1 MKKIIC
7 LLMLLFASFSLLSC
21 GNDSGDE
28 IVETG
33 ISKDSVK
40 VLAIG
45 NSFSDNAMSYL
56 YPIMEAFGAKEIVL
70 GNMYIGGCSVQTHY
84 NNLMNQSKSYTYRK
98 NTTGSFVNTERVD
111 LETALKDEE
120 WDFITFQQA
129 SDYSGD
135 INSYVPEQLNALTT
149 WAKENALNK
158 DVQIGWHMTWAYQ
171 SDSTHNAFPKYN
183 KDQMYMYQSIVAC
196 VQQNIATNENFD
208 FIIPAGS
215 AVQNARTSYV
225 GDKLTADGY
234 HLNTLGEYII
244 GLTWVLKI
252 TGWNIETFNK
262 DLVPAQFKLYT
273 DMIIE
278 SATNAVKR
286 PYKITSSTLLEEP
299 KYEIDLS
306 KYELLDWQ
314 PQLGFWNSSASSD
327 FISVDA
333 IANQFVSS
341 GKRFTKND
349 IPVGSV
355 IVIEEGYGYRP
366 DAWNTE
372 TGKSTTARPNNVT
385 TEYVFVDE
393 AWWSGYTYRAFNVF
407 KSPNRE
413 NMTSLISDT
422 ASKLK
427 IYIPKN

>member
-1 MKKIIC
+1 M
-7 LLMLLFASFSLLSC
+7 
-21 GNDSGDE
+21 SGP
-28 IVETG
+28 IV
-33 ISKDSVK
+33 
-40 VLAIG
+40 
-45 NSFSDNAMSYL
+45 
-56 YPIMEAFGAKEIVL
+56 
-70 GNMYIGGCSVQTHY
+70 Q
-84 NNLMNQSKSYTYRK
+84 
-98 NTTGSFVNTERVD
+98 
-111 LETALKDEE
+111 
-120 WDFITFQQA
+120 
-129 SDYSGD
+129 
-135 INSYVPEQLNALTT
+135 
-149 WAKENALNK
+149 
-158 DVQIGWHMTWAYQ
+158 
-171 SDSTHNAFPKYN
+171 
-183 KDQMYMYQSIVAC
+183 
-196 VQQNIATNENFD
+196 
-208 FIIPAGS
+208 
-215 AVQNARTSYV
+215 
-225 GDKLTADGY
+225 
-234 HLNTLGEYII
+234 
-244 GLTWVLKI
+244 
-252 TGWNIETFNK
+252 
-262 DLVPAQFKLYT
+262 
-273 DMIIE
+273 
-278 SATNAVKR
+278 
-286 PYKITSSTLLEEP
+286 EP